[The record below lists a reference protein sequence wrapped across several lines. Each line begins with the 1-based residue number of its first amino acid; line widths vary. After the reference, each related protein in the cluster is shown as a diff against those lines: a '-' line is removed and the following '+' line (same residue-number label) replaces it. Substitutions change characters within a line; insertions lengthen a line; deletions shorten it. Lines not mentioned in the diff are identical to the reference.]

1 METGKLNWD
10 NLTKI
15 IKDNKGF
22 KRQEV
27 LQSGAVGEDCAAFE
41 IKEDKFVVITTD
53 PVTAA
58 DNNIGKIA
66 FHININDIA
75 TSGGDPLGIMV
86 TILAPRGTSIES
98 IKEIMKDISLE
109 AEKIKVAV
117 LGGHT
122 EITDSV
128 NKVIVSITAVGTLQ
142 SSKDIIWTKG
152 AKVGDAIIVTKD
164 IGLEGTSILCS
175 DFKNE
180 SKKVLNKEELK
191 TGSSYGSELSVLKEG
206 MALKDLA
213 TSMHDIT
220 EGGILGALW
229 EIKEASGTGFLIDYK
244 KIPIRGITRTLCQH
258 FSLDPLRFISSGSM
272 IITVKK
278 EEEKKAI
285 DILKNENIKAT
296 SIGEIKEKGAFM
308 IKEEQKLEIEP
319 PYRDEIYKLYK

>member
-15 IKDNKGF
+15 IENNKGS
-22 KRQEV
+22 KREEV
-27 LQSGAVGEDCAAFE
+27 LESGAVGEDCAAF
-41 IKEDKFVVITTD
+41 KVDKDKFVVITTD

-58 DNNIGKIA
+58 DKNIGKIA

-75 TSGGDPLGIMV
+75 TSGGIPLGVMV

-109 AEKIKVAV
+109 AEKINVAV

-122 EITDSV
+122 EVTDSV
-128 NKVIVSITAVGTLQ
+128 NKVIVSITAIGTLK

-152 AKVGDAIIVTKD
+152 AQVGDVIIVTKD

-175 DFKNE
+175 DFQEE
-180 SKKVLNKEELK
+180 SKKVLNEKELK
-191 TGSSYGSELSVLKEG
+191 KGEDFGKELSVLKEG
-206 MALKDLA
+206 MALKSLA
-213 TSMHDIT
+213 SSMHDIT

-229 EIKEASGTGFLIDYK
+229 EIKEACGNGFLIDYSN
-244 KIPIRGITRTLCQH
+244 IPIRDITKKLSMH
-258 FSLDPLRFISSGSM
+258 FGLDTLRFISSGSM

-278 EEEKKAI
+278 QDEKKALE
-285 DILKNENIKAT
+285 ILKDKNIKGT
-296 SIGEIKEKGAFM
+296 SIGKIEKEGAIM
-308 IKEEQKLEIEP
+308 IKEGKKVKIDP